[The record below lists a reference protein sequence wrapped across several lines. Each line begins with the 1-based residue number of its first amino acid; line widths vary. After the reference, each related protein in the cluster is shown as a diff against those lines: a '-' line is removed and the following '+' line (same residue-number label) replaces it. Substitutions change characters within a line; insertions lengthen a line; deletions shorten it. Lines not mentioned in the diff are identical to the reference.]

1 MTLVQNAFQRNYY
14 KLCSSFSF
22 PLTISNSILL
32 HEGVKINTSY
42 KQLYVLQLNVQ
53 LFMYSVGSFSPLQKV
68 HVACALPYNATD
80 HFIFIRIDF
89 RPTEC

>member
-1 MTLVQNAFQRNYY
+1 MLFREIIINCAAPFHSLSQF
-14 KLCSSFSF
+14 
-22 PLTISNSILL
+22 ISNSILL

-80 HFIFIRIDF
+80 HFILIRIDF